1 MNEKD
6 SIKVLTAKNL
16 EAEAEAIKK
25 YYPLVDALELAGD
38 KEGAD
43 IVREIIS
50 DEKNHLNLLQVI
62 LMHHDGEICIA
73 ADKIPETLDF
83 LSKHLCKDE

>member
-1 MNEKD
+1 M
-6 SIKVLTAKNL
+6 SIKELTAENI

-25 YYPLVDALELAGD
+25 YYPLIEELEALGD

-43 IVREIIS
+43 IVREIVG

-62 LMHHDGEICIA
+62 LMKHDGEIKIA
-73 ADKIPETLDF
+73 ADDMVATFDYLKTNLT
-83 LSKHLCKDE
+83 KD

>member
-1 MNEKD
+1 MKD
-6 SIKVLTAKNL
+6 TIKVLTAENI

-25 YYPLVDALELAGD
+25 YFPLVDALEEKGD

-62 LMHHDGEICIA
+62 LLHHDGEICIA
-73 ADKIPETLDF
+73 ADKMPETLDY